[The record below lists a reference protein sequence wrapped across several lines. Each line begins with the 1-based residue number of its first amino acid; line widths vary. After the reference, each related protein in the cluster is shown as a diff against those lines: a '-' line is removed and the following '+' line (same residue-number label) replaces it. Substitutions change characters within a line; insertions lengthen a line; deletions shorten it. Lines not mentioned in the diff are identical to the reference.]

1 MFEVIVHM
9 HNEDP
14 ILAEMDKLPDPT
26 HMSIMITNPRRRD
39 GKPLPYVTEGAQA
52 FVFPWSRISFIEVMG
67 GEEAEKEE
75 VEEFFRE

>member
-1 MFEVIVHM
+1 MYEVIIHM

-26 HMSIMITNPRRRD
+26 HLSVTVTNPRRRD
-39 GKPLPYVTEGAQA
+39 GKALSYVTEGARA
-52 FVFPWSRISFIEVMG
+52 FVFPWSRISFIEIMG
-67 GEEAEKEE
+67 GEEVEKA

>member
-1 MFEVIVHM
+1 MYDVIIHL

-26 HMSIMITNPRRRD
+26 HTSIMITNPRRRD
-39 GKPLPYVTEGAQA
+39 GKALNYVTEGARA

-67 GEEAEKEE
+67 GEEEEKQ

>member
-1 MFEVIVHM
+1 MVEVVIHL

-14 ILAEMDKLPDPT
+14 VLADMEKLPDPT
-26 HMSIMITNPRRRD
+26 HTSIVITNPRRRD
-39 GKPLPYVTEGAQA
+39 GKPLGYVTEGAQI

-67 GEEAEKEE
+67 GEEAEKE